1 MKQNE
6 FIAWLEG
13 FLYDKV
19 KLGAA
24 DINLIQVK
32 LEESTPQGHTVGY
45 YPDPYSY
52 PGMVGIE
59 SVKSANLNVNQ
70 DQLVQEMED
79 YAKDVDIVNIIEDG
93 MLVCDAYGDNHFL
106 DWDEVDAFIEER
118 KMYDEG
124 DC

>member
-70 DQLVQEMED
+70 DKLVQEMED
-79 YAKDVDIVNIIEDG
+79 YAKAVSYTHLTLPTILRV
-93 MLVCDAYGDNHFL
+93 
-106 DWDEVDAFIEER
+106 
-118 KMYDEG
+118 
-124 DC
+124 